1 MRLPIGSLFVLT
13 GVFATPLQ
21 AHHSVSGV
29 FDVSKTV
36 KLSGTVSR
44 VDWINPH
51 TFIYVDVKDDTG
63 AVTTWKLES
72 LPVAMMRKAG
82 ITSQLIVSG
91 GQPVKVEANPAR
103 AGTANLGFVLKLT
116 YEDGRSYQFGR
127 TPDDKPTAVP

>member
-1 MRLPIGSLFVLT
+1 MCLRKLLVFVLT
-13 GVFATPLQ
+13 GCLSAPVL

-36 KLSGTVSR
+36 TLSGTVSR

-51 TFIYVDVKDDTG
+51 TFIYLDVKDAAG

-82 ITSQLIVSG
+82 ITSQLILSE
-91 GQPVKVEANPAR
+91 GQRVAVEANPAR
-103 AGTANLGFVLKLT
+103 AGTTNLGFALKLT

-127 TPDDKPTAVP
+127 SPDDKPTVVP